1 MTSSAAVECG
11 PTKDRHKRYVMDL
24 KGFEAWKS
32 KEILTQAKEA
42 RKRGAQINILW
53 ISTKKKTMTTTPK
66 DRQMMERTRQQ
77 NDGKRDTEEEKGSW
91 LKPRN

>member
-1 MTSSAAVECG
+1 MTSSAAVVCG

-24 KGFEAWKS
+24 KSFEAWKS

-53 ISTKKKTMTTTPK
+53 ISTKKTKTTKPK
-66 DRQMMERTRQQ
+66 DKQMMQRTRQQ